1 MTFAFIV
8 DMYFTFNTVYFDN
21 MSGQWVTA
29 RGEPSRDLLFLLK
42 GEVSV
47 LSPMDGNVTSIV
59 MPTEEVIVSK
69 DQSKVMTLSHSGCFG
84 ESVLTG
90 IRRQAT
96 HVAATWCET
105 LVLAREDLMS
115 LFEKNPRAGRR
126 VVRKLLAEV
135 HRKQRLQ
142 VLCMRFIIG
151 SLPEQSHV
159 RCALIIQKRWARYA
173 AKVAAA
179 SKKSAASLFSD
190 VLEPNASPLS
200 STAEVVAM
208 AEESINDLFKQF
220 KQACAESR
228 PA

>member
-1 MTFAFIV
+1 VIF
-8 DMYFTFNTVYFDN
+8 
-21 MSGQWVTA
+21 Q

-42 GEVSV
+42 GEVNV
-47 LSPMDGNVTSIV
+47 LSALDGSVTSIV

-90 IRRQAT
+90 VRRQAT
-96 HVAATWCET
+96 HVASTWCET
-105 LVLAREDLMS
+105 LVLTREDLMV

-126 VVRKLLAEV
+126 VVRQLIAEV

-190 VLEPNASPLS
+190 VCEGYTSPLAS
-200 STAEVVAM
+200 HAEVIAM

-220 KQACAESR
+220 KQASVAAR